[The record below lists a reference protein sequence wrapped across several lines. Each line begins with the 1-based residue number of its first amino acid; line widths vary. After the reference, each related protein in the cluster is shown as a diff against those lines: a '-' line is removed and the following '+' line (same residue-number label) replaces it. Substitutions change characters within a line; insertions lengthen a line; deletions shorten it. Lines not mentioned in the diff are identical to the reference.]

1 MMTARAGSATA
12 LAIWSAF
19 LVAGACAVGRLVLAI
34 VDPEVR
40 SVGDAFGGGVR
51 LAVFDALILILFAT
65 VGLVVARKR
74 PANPVGWILCV
85 IPPTLGVL
93 LLSNRLYESLAAH
106 GFADDESAGLGAELV
121 AWTASWIWI
130 PFVLSALILF
140 PLLFPGGTL
149 LSPRWRLVLVGVA
162 VAFPL
167 LFIGTALQPGQLR
180 GYPFDNPMG
189 APNVFRTPVLIFGSV
204 GFALMVACTFAAAVS
219 LILRFRRSRGEERL
233 QLKWVTAA
241 AAVLVLTFALPTERV
256 VGEKGGFVVV
266 LLGLSLVEVAVGI
279 AMLRYRLYDIDL
291 VINRALVYGSVTA
304 TLAGTYA
311 GTVLLLQLTLSGVTE
326 GSQFA
331 VAASTLAVA
340 ALFRPVRGRI
350 QRLVDRRFFRS
361 RYDAALIVEAFGT
374 RLRQDVALST
384 LSTDLLHAVNTAVQP
399 SHATLWLRSE
409 RHQQESLGARSS
421 AASSIDGTAGF

>member
-1 MMTARAGSATA
+1 MTGRSRSVHP

-19 LVAGACAVGRLVLAI
+19 LVAIACAVGRVVLAI
-34 VDPEVR
+34 VDPEAG
-40 SVGDAFGGGVR
+40 SAGGAFGGGVP
-51 LAVFDALILILFAT
+51 LAVLDALILTLLAT

-74 PANPVGWILCV
+74 PTNPVGWILCV
-85 IPPTLGVL
+85 IPLTLGVL

-106 GFADDESAGLGAELV
+106 GLAADESGRSVPELV
-121 AWTASWIWI
+121 AWIASWIWI
-130 PFVLSALILF
+130 PFVFSALILF
-140 PLLFPGGTL
+140 PLLFPSGKL
-149 LSPRWRLVLVGVA
+149 LTPRWRLVLVAVA

-167 LFIGTALQPGQLR
+167 LFIGTAFEPGQL
-180 GYPFDNPMG
+180 GDYPFDNPFG
-189 APNVFRTPVLIFGSV
+189 APDSFRTPVRIFGSV
-204 GFALMVACTFAAAVS
+204 GFALMVVCSFAALAS

-233 QLKWVTAA
+233 QLKWVTVAA
-241 AAVLVLTFALPTERV
+241 TVLVLTFALPTELV
-256 VGEKGGFVVV
+256 VGEKGGFVAI

-279 AMLRYRLYDIDL
+279 ALLRYRLYDIDL

-311 GTVLLLQLTLSGVTE
+311 GTVLLLQVALSGVTE

-340 ALFRPVRGRI
+340 ALFGPVRARI
-350 QRLVDRRFFRS
+350 QRVVDRRFFRS
-361 RYDAALIVEAFGT
+361 RYDAALIVQAFGA
-374 RLRQDVALST
+374 RLRDEVVLST

-409 RHQQESLGARSS
+409 THPGEAHRARSS
-421 AASSIDGTAGF
+421 A